1 MPRNKRVIMEAM
13 YACVGGLDVH
23 QATVMACRRRLV
35 GQGQV
40 EVEVQ
45 EFGTT
50 TVQLRA
56 LSAWLSEWAITHVA
70 MESTGVLWQP
80 VWNVLEGAFQLVLV
94 NAQHLK
100 KVPGR
105 KTDVSDAEWIA
116 QCLQCGLLRGS
127 FVPPQQV
134 RQWRDLTRQRM
145 KLLDQH
151 TAVVNRI
158 HKVLEQANI
167 KVSCVASD
175 VMGVSGRAMLR
186 AMIEGESDPATL
198 AQLARG
204 RLRQKQAQLVDSLD
218 GRLNEHQ
225 RWLLQRLLGQVE
237 FLEQE
242 IAAYDARL
250 REVMRPF
257 EAALQRLDTI
267 DGVGRRTAENLLA
280 EVGPDMKPFPSRDDL
295 TSWAG
300 MCPGNHESAGKRH
313 RGRTPGGNKWL
324 RRVLVEAAWAGI
336 KTKDSYLG
344 AQYRR
349 LAVRRGKKRA
359 IVAVGRTML
368 VATYYILKEEM
379 EYQDLGGDYFDRL
392 HEERTKRQLV
402 RRLEKLGYHVEL
414 KPLEQAA

>member
-1 MPRNKRVIMEAM
+1 MEAI
-13 YACVGGLDVH
+13 YECVGGLDVH
-23 QATVMACRRRLV
+23 QATVMACRRRLI

-45 EFGTT
+45 EFGTST
-50 TVQLRA
+50 QSLRA
-56 LSAWLSEWAITHVA
+56 LSEWLSEWGVTHVA

-80 VWNVLEGAFQLVLV
+80 VWNVLEGTFQWVLV
-94 NAQHLK
+94 NTQHLK

-116 QCLQCGLLRGS
+116 QCVQCGLLRGS
-127 FVPPQQV
+127 FVPPEQV

-145 KLLDQH
+145 KLLDSH

-158 HKVLEQANI
+158 HQVLEQANI
-167 KVSCVASD
+167 KVSSVASD

-186 AMIEGESDPATL
+186 AMIEGESDAAKL
-198 AQLARG
+198 AQLAGG
-204 RLRQKQAQLVDSLD
+204 RLRQKHVQLVDSLE
-218 GRLNEHQ
+218 GRLSEHQ
-225 RWLLQRLLGQVE
+225 RWLLARLLHQVE
-237 FLEQE
+237 FVEQE
-242 IAAYDARL
+242 IAAYDARV
-250 REVMRPF
+250 RELMRPF
-257 EAALQRLDTI
+257 EAALERLETI

-280 EVGPDMKPFPSRDDL
+280 EVGPEMGQFASSDDL

-300 MCPGNHESAGKRH
+300 ICPGNHESAGNRH
-313 RGRTPGGNKWL
+313 SGRTPGDNKWL

-349 LAVRRGKKRA
+349 LAARRGKKRA
-359 IVAVGRTML
+359 IVAVGRTIL
-368 VATYYILKEEM
+368 VAAYYILKEEM

-392 HEERTKRQLV
+392 NEEKTKKQLV
-402 RRLEKLGYHVEL
+402 KRLEKLGYQVAL
-414 KPLEQAA
+414 RVA